1 MSAADRRGALSLAP
15 SYYDALRRLTLE
27 LSGIN
32 LGANHA
38 FLVETRLSRLA
49 REKGYVTLDVM
60 IDELFRSG
68 GSRLAVQVVSALTE
82 RDTQFFKDKTAFDR
96 LKDTV
101 LPDLHRKRGGG
112 RVRLLSF
119 GCSSGQEPYGMAM
132 MIHRMRKQLGEMKIN
147 IVGVDYPSQ
156 AMDRARAGKYT
167 HFEVQRGL
175 PIQDLVE
182 FFDPSGEDWVV
193 KPHIRE
199 MVEFRDIHLLSKL
212 DILDDFH
219 AVMFCGSL
227 PHYSAPARVRVL
239 RGLSGLV
246 KENGFLILGEGENL
260 SQMNFGFDRVTTE
273 PGLYKK
279 REVVVEPEIDTTLKV
294 PNGRTTFEK
303 TSKPRKKLKTTQ
315 ITAPSSS
322 TAG

>member
-1 MSAADRRGALSLAP
+1 MSAESRHGALSLAP

-27 LSGIN
+27 LAGIN

-49 REKGYVTLDVM
+49 REEGYDGLDVM
-60 IDELFRSG
+60 IDELFKTG

-82 RDTQFFKDKTAFDR
+82 RDTHFYKDKTAFAR
-96 LKDTV
+96 LRDTV
-101 LPDLHRKRGGG
+101 LTDLHHKRGGG

-119 GCSSGQEPYGMAM
+119 GCASGQETYAMAM
-132 MIHRMRKQLGEMKIN
+132 TVQEMSDQLDGLKVD

-156 AMDRARAGKYT
+156 ALDRARSGRYT
-167 HFEVQRGL
+167 HFDVQRGL
-175 PIQDLVE
+175 PVQSLVDYFE
-182 FFDPSGEDWVV
+182 PSKTDWVV
-193 KPHIRE
+193 KEHIRE

-212 DILDDFH
+212 DTLEEFH

-260 SQMNFGFDRVTTE
+260 SQMNFGFDRVDSE
-273 PGLYKK
+273 QPGLYKK
-279 REVVVEPEIDTTLKV
+279 REIIIEPEIDPNLKV
-294 PNGRTTFEK
+294 PTDRKTFERTK
-303 TSKPRKKLKTTQ
+303 KKRKSLQKAKD
-315 ITAPSSS
+315 A
-322 TAG
+322 

>member
-1 MSAADRRGALSLAP
+1 MSSASRNGALSLAP

-27 LSGIN
+27 LAGIN

-49 REKGYVTLDVM
+49 REEGYEGLDAM
-60 IDELFRSG
+60 IDELFRTG

-82 RDTQFFKDKTAFDR
+82 RDTHFFKDQTAFDR
-96 LKDTV
+96 LREIV
-101 LPDLHRKRGGG
+101 LPDLHHKRGGG
-112 RVRLLSF
+112 RVRILSF
-119 GCSSGQEPYGMAM
+119 GCASGQEPYGVAMAV
-132 MIHRMRKQLGEMKIN
+132 HEMRDQLDGLKVD

-156 AMDRARAGKYT
+156 ALDRARLGRYT
-167 HFEVQRGL
+167 HFDVQRGL
-175 PIQDLVE
+175 PIQSLIDYFE
-182 FFDPSGEDWVV
+182 PTETDWVI
-193 KPHIRE
+193 KDHIRE

-212 DILDDFH
+212 DTLEDFH

-246 KENGFLILGEGENL
+246 KENGYLILGEGENL
-260 SQMNFGFDRVTTE
+260 SQMNFGFDRATAE

-279 REVVVEPEIDTTLKV
+279 REIIIGPEVDETLKV

-303 TSKPRKKLKTTQ
+303 TKKRKRTLR
-315 ITAPSSS
+315 
-322 TAG
+322 